1 MQLVRNFARVTGL
14 PRYGALLVISLFIVA
29 GAMLVAPQPAL
40 AQSPPPNTVTVETV
54 QGASVSEKV
63 IQKARSS
70 WPWYVVRAS
79 GIVAAV
85 SLVVLMLS
93 GIGQIT
99 GNTYRFLEPLTAWAS
114 HRALGIVFG
123 VTVVLHVGG
132 LLFDHFTSFTIWDL
146 LIPWLSDYKPVTLF
160 GIHLGSL
167 YMALGV
173 LSFYLTGAVVIT
185 SLTIINKR
193 SHLWKVIHLA
203 SYVIIMMVFVH
214 ALYLGTDVSHGWMS
228 AVWFACA
235 AAILGGSIFR
245 LWRAYT
251 T

>member
-1 MQLVRNFARVTGL
+1 MQLGTLNTNRTAWLARIT
-14 PRYGALLVISLFIVA
+14 ALVLLMGVCGVL
-29 GAMLVAPQPAL
+29 LRPARAH
-40 AQSPPPNTVTVETV
+40 AQTPAPNTVTVETV
-54 QGASVSEKV
+54 QGASVSDKV
-63 IQKARSS
+63 AQKARTS
-70 WPWYVVRAS
+70 WPWYLVRGS

-85 SLVVLMLS
+85 SLVLLMLS

-99 GNTYRFLEPLTAWAS
+99 GHTYRFLEPLTAWAS

-146 LIPWLSDYKPVTLF
+146 LIPWLSDYKPLTLF
-160 GIHLGSL
+160 GVQLGSFYL
-167 YMALGV
+167 AMGV
-173 LSFYLTGAVVIT
+173 LSFYLTGIVVVT
-185 SLTIINKR
+185 SLMIMHKQP
-193 SHLWKVIHLA
+193 HVWKLIHLA
-203 SYVIIMMVFVH
+203 SYLIIMMVFVH
-214 ALYLGTDVSHGWMS
+214 ALYLGTDVSKGWMS

-235 AAILGGSIFR
+235 AAILGGSVFR